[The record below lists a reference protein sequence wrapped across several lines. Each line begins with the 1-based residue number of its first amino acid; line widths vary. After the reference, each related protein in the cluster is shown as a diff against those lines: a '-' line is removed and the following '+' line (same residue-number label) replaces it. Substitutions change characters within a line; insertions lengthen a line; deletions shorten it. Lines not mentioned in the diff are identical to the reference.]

1 MIRKIT
7 GGTGHFPDSPVYS
20 EKVWRKIFNG
30 GIMFHSR
37 DIVTA
42 IEIGTSKI
50 NVLVGEAGTDGR
62 VSVIGRGT
70 APSAGSVVKGEI
82 EDMELAFEQLGMA
95 IEDAANAS
103 DGMLNSTKSVVVV
116 VTGCRIEAF
125 QGIGSVVVKNPEHKV
140 TNRERLEAHENA
152 RVLQLATGRE
162 IINSSES
169 YFTIDERRIRN
180 PLNHTA
186 NKLEAYVHVVHA
198 DAVRLENFRSIVRDS
213 GFEEAHID
221 VAFSPLADDFGILSD
236 EEREQGVL
244 LVDFGAGT
252 TEFVVEYNSG
262 VQASGVLQVGFD
274 HVCNDL
280 SLGLDLHIDVCR
292 KMIEDKTLQ
301 NAMRERREYM
311 EFPSSTGRVRRIPLS
326 SFETIIDA
334 RIRETFEIIRSM
346 ATAQGAPAVLDAG
359 GVLTGG
365 GALVARSA
373 PIVREV
379 FDMSCR
385 IGQPF
390 EAGGALTG
398 LDTPRCS
405 TIWGALKIAAFYN
418 ELYAGQGGRGMFG
431 NLIDVVD
438 GVLNR
443 TRLGWL
449 NFKGARRG

>member
-1 MIRKIT
+1 
-7 GGTGHFPDSPVYS
+7 
-20 EKVWRKIFNG
+20 
-30 GIMFHSR
+30 MFHTR
-37 DIVTA
+37 NIVTA
-42 IEIGTSKI
+42 IEIGTSKM

-62 VSVIGRGT
+62 VSVIGRGS

-82 EDMELAFEQLGMA
+82 EDMELAFEQLGAA
-95 IEDAANAS
+95 IADAES
-103 DGMLNSTKSVVVV
+103 SSEGMLNSTRIVVVA

-125 QGIGSVVVKNPEHKV
+125 QGIGSVVVKNEEHKV
-140 TNRERLEAHENA
+140 TSKERLEAHENA

-186 NKLEAYVHVVHA
+186 SKLDAYVHVVHA
-198 DAVRLENFRSIVRDS
+198 DAARLENFRSIVRDS
-213 GFEEAHID
+213 GFEEATIE
-221 VAFSPLADDFGILSD
+221 VAFSPLADDFGILSE
-236 EEREQGVL
+236 EEREHGVL

-292 KMIEDKTLQ
+292 KMIEDKSLQ
-301 NAMRERREYM
+301 KAMRERREYM
-311 EFPSSTGRVRRIPLS
+311 EFPRSTGRVRRIPLS
-326 SFETIIDA
+326 SFEAIVDA
-334 RIRETFEIIRSM
+334 RIRETFEIIRAM
-346 ATAQGAPAVLDAG
+346 ASAQGAPAVLDAG

-365 GALVARSA
+365 GALFERTA
-373 PIVREV
+373 PLFREV

-405 TIWGALKIAAFYN
+405 TIWGALKIAGYYN
-418 ELYAGQGGRGMFG
+418 ELNGGQSARGMVG
-431 NLIDVVD
+431 SLIDAVD

-449 NFKGARRG
+449 NFRDAWKG

>member
-1 MIRKIT
+1 
-7 GGTGHFPDSPVYS
+7 
-20 EKVWRKIFNG
+20 
-30 GIMFHSR
+30 MFHSR

-50 NVLVGEAGTDGR
+50 NVLVGEAGPEGR
-62 VSVIGRGT
+62 VSVVGRGS

-82 EDMELAFEQLGMA
+82 EDMDLAFEQLGNA
-95 IEDAANAS
+95 ISDAESAS
-103 DGMLNSTKSVVVV
+103 EGLLNSTKVVVV
-116 VTGCRIEAF
+116 AVTGCRMEAF
-125 QGIGSVVVKNPEHKV
+125 QGIGSVVVRNDEHRV
-140 TNRERLEAHENA
+140 TNKERLEAHENA
-152 RVLQLATGRE
+152 RVLHLATGRE

-186 NKLEAYVHVVHA
+186 SKLEAYVHVVHA
-198 DAVRLENFRSIVRDS
+198 DAARLENFRSIVRDS
-213 GFEEAHID
+213 GFEEAAIE

-236 EEREQGVL
+236 EEREHGVL
-244 LVDFGAGT
+244 LVDLGAGT

-274 HVCNDL
+274 HICNDL

-292 KMIEDKTLQ
+292 KLFEEKTLQ
-301 NAMRERREYM
+301 RAIRDRREYM
-311 EFPSSTGRVRRIPLS
+311 EFPSSTGRVRRIPLP
-326 SFETIIDA
+326 SFEAIVDA
-334 RIRETFEIIRSM
+334 RLRETFEIIRSM
-346 ATAQGAPAVLDAG
+346 AAAQGVSGSLDAG

-365 GALVARSA
+365 GALFDRTV
-373 PIVREV
+373 PIFREV

-405 TIWGALKIAAFYN
+405 TIWGALKIAAYYS
-418 ELYAGQGGRGMFG
+418 ELNAGQNGRGMVG
-431 NLIDVVD
+431 NLIDAVD

-443 TRLGWL
+443 TKMGWRNIRGAL
-449 NFKGARRG
+449 KG

>member
-1 MIRKIT
+1 
-7 GGTGHFPDSPVYS
+7 
-20 EKVWRKIFNG
+20 
-30 GIMFHSR
+30 MFHTR

-50 NVLVGEAGTDGR
+50 NVLVGEAGPDGR
-62 VSVIGRGT
+62 VNVVGRGS

-82 EDMELAFEQLGMA
+82 EDMDLAFEQLGNA
-95 IEDAANAS
+95 IADAESAS
-103 DGMLNSTKSVVVV
+103 DGLLNSTKVVVV
-116 VTGCRIEAF
+116 AVTGCRMEAF
-125 QGIGSVVVKNPEHKV
+125 QGIGSVVVRNDEHKV
-140 TNRERLEAHENA
+140 TNKERIEAHENA
-152 RVLQLATGRE
+152 RVLHLATGRE

-186 NKLEAYVHVVHA
+186 SKLEAYVHVVHA
-198 DAVRLENFRSIVRDS
+198 DAARLENFRSIVRDS
-213 GFEEAHID
+213 GFEEAAIE

-236 EEREQGVL
+236 EEREHGVL
-244 LVDFGAGT
+244 LVDLGAGT

-292 KMIEDKTLQ
+292 KLIEEKTLQ
-301 NAMRERREYM
+301 RAMQERREYM
-311 EFPSSTGRVRRIPLS
+311 EFPSSTGRGRKIPLP
-326 SFETIIDA
+326 SFEVIIDA
-334 RIRETFEIIRSM
+334 RLREIFEIIRSM
-346 ATAQGAPAVLDAG
+346 AAAQGALGSLGAG

-365 GALVARSA
+365 GALFERTA
-373 PIVREV
+373 PIFREV

-405 TIWGALKIAAFYN
+405 TIWGALKIAGYYN
-418 ELYAGQGGRGMFG
+418 ELNAGQSGRGMVG
-431 NLIDVVD
+431 SLIDVVD
-438 GVLNR
+438 GVLNK
-443 TRLGWL
+443 TRMGWQ
-449 NFKGARRG
+449 NFKGALRG

>member
-1 MIRKIT
+1 MGKSTLFNALTRSRKAEAANYPFCTIEPNV
-7 GGTGHFPDSPVYS
+7 GVVEVPDDRLAPLA
-20 EKVWRKIFNG
+20 KIAKTNVIIPAAVEFV
-30 GIMFHSR
+30 
-37 DIVTA
+37 DIA
-42 IEIGTSKI
+42 G
-50 NVLVGEAGTDGR
+50 LVAGA
-62 VSVIGRGT
+62 S
-70 APSAGSVVKGEI
+70 KGEGLGNKF
-82 EDMELAFEQLGMA
+82 LANIREVDA
-95 IEDAANAS
+95 I
-103 DGMLNSTKSVVVV
+103 
-116 VTGCRIEAF
+116 
-125 QGIGSVVVKNPEHKV
+125 
-140 TNRERLEAHENA
+140 
-152 RVLQLATGRE
+152 
-162 IINSSES
+162 
-169 YFTIDERRIRN
+169 
-180 PLNHTA
+180 
-186 NKLEAYVHVVHA
+186 VHVVRCFDDDDILHSMGSV
-198 DAVRLENFRSIVRDS
+198 DPVRD
-213 GFEEAHID
+213 ID
-221 VAFSPLADDFGILSD
+221 VITTELVLADLQSCEKQLESNARKAKGMDKDAIKNVEMLKRAIEHLNANKPVSTLECSD

-365 GALVARSA
+365 GALFDRTA
-373 PIVREV
+373 PIFREV